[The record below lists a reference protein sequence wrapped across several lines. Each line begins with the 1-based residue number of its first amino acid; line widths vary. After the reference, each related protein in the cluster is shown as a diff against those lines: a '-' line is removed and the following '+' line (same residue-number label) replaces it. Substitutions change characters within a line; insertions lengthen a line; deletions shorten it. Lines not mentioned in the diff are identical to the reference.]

1 MNYKTILSGLLGSAL
16 LMTATQL
23 YAEAPAKKGD
33 KPVYGEYR
41 DWPILGVS
49 HRTEKNSMRA
59 IVGNDVAIKAA
70 RSGKFDP
77 WPDGTIIGKLVWKER
92 PHPQWPS
99 AIVPGEFSG
108 AEAMIK
114 DSKKYAETGGWG
126 FGHWEGDKLVM
137 NDKEKS
143 ATCFACHTAAK
154 DTDHMFTI
162 PVLR

>member
-1 MNYKTILSGLLGSAL
+1 MKINVMTGSLLATL
-16 LMTATQL
+16 VLATANV
-23 YAEAPAKKGD
+23 YAESPAP
-33 KPVYGEYR
+33 KPEKIVHGEYK
-41 DWPILGVS
+41 DWRLLGVS

-59 IVGNDVAIKAA
+59 IVGNDVAIEAA
-70 RSGKFDP
+70 RSGKFQP
-77 WPDGTIIGKLVWKER
+77 WPDGTVIGKIVWKER

-99 AIVPGEFSG
+99 AIVPGEFTG

-126 FGHWEGDKLVM
+126 FAHWEGEKLVM

-143 ATCFACHTAAK
+143 AKCFACHTAAK

-162 PVLR
+162 PALQ